1 MIVTVEGEIVGKQR
15 PRVCRYGTYTPKKT
29 KDYEQLIR
37 NSYMAQDGKFFERDI
52 PVQITIKAYKKP
64 PKSTTKKNLK
74 LIEQG
79 LFLWVKK
86 PDIDNICKSVLDA
99 LNGIAYADDG
109 QVVKVGTTKEY
120 TLQEERT
127 LINLFLIIRKGVERW
142 MISKRRMLVWQ
153 LNTIL
158 MFQQ

>member
-1 MIVTVEGEIVGKQR
+1 MIVTVEGTIVAKAR

-37 NSYMAQDGKFFERDI
+37 NNYMAQDGTFFEKGI
-52 PVQITIKAYKKP
+52 PVQISIKVYKKP

-79 LFLWVKK
+79 LFPWVKK
-86 PDIDNICKSVLDA
+86 QDIDNICKSVLDA

-109 QVVKVGTTKEY
+109 QVIKIRASKEY
-120 TLQEERT
+120 TLQEERIEIEVKEAK
-127 LINLFLIIRKGVERW
+127 LG
-142 MISKRRMLVWQ
+142 
-153 LNTIL
+153 
-158 MFQQ
+158 

>member
-1 MIVTVEGEIVGKQR
+1 MSIVIVEGEIVAKAR

-37 NSYMAQDGKFFERDI
+37 NNYMAQDGTFFEKGI
-52 PVQITIKAYKKP
+52 PVQISIKAYKKP
-64 PKSTTKKNLK
+64 PKNTTKKNLK

-99 LNGIAYADDG
+99 LNGIAYEDDG
-109 QVVKVGTTKEY
+109 QVVKIRASKEY
-120 TLQEERT
+120 TLQEER
-127 LINLFLIIRKGVERW
+127 IEFEVKEFKIYRSQG
-142 MISKRRMLVWQ
+142 
-153 LNTIL
+153 
-158 MFQQ
+158 

>member
-1 MIVTVEGEIVGKQR
+1 MSIVIVEGEIVAKAR

-37 NSYMAQDGKFFERDI
+37 NNYMAQDGTFFEKGI
-52 PVQITIKAYKKP
+52 PVQISIKAYKKP

-99 LNGIAYADDG
+99 LNGIAYADDR

-120 TLQEERT
+120 TLQEER
-127 LINLFLIIRKGVERW
+127 IEFEVKEFKIYRSQG
-142 MISKRRMLVWQ
+142 
-153 LNTIL
+153 
-158 MFQQ
+158 

>member
-1 MIVTVEGEIVGKQR
+1 MIVTVEGTIVAKAR

-37 NSYMAQDGKFFERDI
+37 NNYMAQDGTFFEKGI
-52 PVQITIKAYKKP
+52 PVQISIKAYKKP

-79 LFLWVKK
+79 LFLWVNK

-109 QVVKVGTTKEY
+109 QVIKIRASKEY
-120 TLQEERT
+120 TLQEERIEIEVKEAK
-127 LINLFLIIRKGVERW
+127 LG
-142 MISKRRMLVWQ
+142 
-153 LNTIL
+153 
-158 MFQQ
+158 

>member
-1 MIVTVEGEIVGKQR
+1 MIVTVIGEIVGKQR
-15 PRVCRYGTYTPKKT
+15 PRVCRHGTYTPKKT

-37 NSYMAQDGKFFERDI
+37 NSYIAQDGKFFERDI

-79 LFLWVKK
+79 LFPWIKK

-120 TLQEERT
+120 TLQEER
-127 LINLFLIIRKGVERW
+127 IEFEVKEFKIYRSQG
-142 MISKRRMLVWQ
+142 
-153 LNTIL
+153 
-158 MFQQ
+158 

>member
-1 MIVTVEGEIVGKQR
+1 MSNKVIVEGTIVAKAR
-15 PRVCRYGTYTPKKT
+15 PRVCKHGTYTPKKT

-79 LFLWVKK
+79 LFLWVNK

-109 QVVKVGTTKEY
+109 QVIKIRASKEY
-120 TLQEERT
+120 TLQEER
-127 LINLFLIIRKGVERW
+127 IEFEVKEFKIYRSQG
-142 MISKRRMLVWQ
+142 
-153 LNTIL
+153 
-158 MFQQ
+158 

>member
-1 MIVTVEGEIVGKQR
+1 MSIVIVEGEIVAKAR

-37 NSYMAQDGKFFERDI
+37 NNYMAQDGTFFEKGI
-52 PVQITIKAYKKP
+52 PVQISIKAYKKP

-79 LFLWVKK
+79 LCLWVKK

-120 TLQEERT
+120 TLQEER
-127 LINLFLIIRKGVERW
+127 IEFEVKEFKIYRSQG
-142 MISKRRMLVWQ
+142 
-153 LNTIL
+153 
-158 MFQQ
+158 

>member
-1 MIVTVEGEIVGKQR
+1 MSNKVIVEGTIVAKAR

-37 NSYMAQDGKFFERDI
+37 NNYMAQDGTFFEKGI
-52 PVQITIKAYKKP
+52 PVQISIKAYKKP

-79 LFLWVKK
+79 LFLWVNK

-109 QVVKVGTTKEY
+109 QVVKIRASKEY
-120 TLQEERT
+120 TLQEER
-127 LINLFLIIRKGVERW
+127 IEFEVKEFKIYRSQG
-142 MISKRRMLVWQ
+142 
-153 LNTIL
+153 
-158 MFQQ
+158 